1 MEDFD
6 VKDYLRPNG
15 YENKVKEQ
23 LEKEINL
30 IYHVMLLY
38 MNYTRFEITR
48 EEFQEQLANILSHS
62 IVNKNMELDPD
73 SYPDEVMDKVLDYD
87 RIEDYYRDDVD
98 ITVLQESKRL
108 FKKKLKELN
117 RINEFS

>member
-87 RIEDYYRDDVD
+87 RIEDYYKDDVD

>member
-1 MEDFD
+1 
-6 VKDYLRPNG
+6 
-15 YENKVKEQ
+15 
-23 LEKEINL
+23 
-30 IYHVMLLY
+30 
-38 MNYTRFEITR
+38 
-48 EEFQEQLANILSHS
+48 
-62 IVNKNMELDPD
+62 MELDPD

-87 RIEDYYRDDVD
+87 RIEDYYKDDVD

>member
-87 RIEDYYRDDVD
+87 RIEDYYKDDVD
-98 ITVLQESKRL
+98 ITVLQESKDY
-108 FKKKLKELN
+108 LKRN
-117 RINEFS
+117 